1 MLYWHT
7 PVMVREVMEAL
18 KPADGKRYLD
28 ATLGGGGHAEHL
40 LELSAPTGQV
50 LGLDWDE
57 TALAGARE
65 RLNRFGN
72 RMVTRRANFADA
84 RALLKELGWDRVD
97 GVLLDL
103 GFSLQ
108 QVKDPQKGLSF
119 SVDQKLDMR
128 LDPRQPL
135 SAFEVVNRFSVQ
147 ELQQIF
153 RTYGEEPNARKA
165 ALAIDK
171 ARARGAVTTTRQL
184 AGIIERSVRQSKPGL
199 HPATRVFQAL
209 RIFVN
214 QELKNL
220 ETFLDEGYD
229 LLVSGGRM
237 AILSFHSLE
246 DRLVKKAFFRW
257 TRDCLCPPAL
267 VVCRCGWTR
276 KAKFLNSKPIRPS
289 ASEMQTNPRARS
301 AKLRA
306 VERV

>member
-1 MLYWHT
+1 MFYWHT
-7 PVMVREVMEAL
+7 PVMVREVMEIL
-18 KPADGKRYLD
+18 KPANGKRYLD
-28 ATLGGGGHAEHL
+28 GTLGAGGHTEQL

-57 TALAGARE
+57 TALSIARE
-65 RLNRFGN
+65 RLHRFGN
-72 RMVTRRANFADA
+72 RMVTRRANFTDA
-84 RALLKELGWDRVD
+84 GAILKELGWDRVD

-108 QVKDPQKGLSF
+108 QVRDPEKGLSF

-135 SAFEVVNRFSVQ
+135 SAYDVVNCFSVQ

-153 RTYGEEPNARKA
+153 RAYGEEPQARKA
-165 ALAIDK
+165 ALAIEK
-171 ARARGAVTTTRQL
+171 ARAQRAIATTRQL

-220 ETFLDEGYD
+220 ETFLEEGYD
-229 LLVSGGRM
+229 LLASKGRM

-257 TRDCLCPPAL
+257 TRECLCPPAL
-267 VVCRCGWTR
+267 AVCRCGWTR
-276 KAKFLNSKPIRPS
+276 KANLLNNKPIRPS
-289 ASEMQTNPRARS
+289 EREMQTNPRARS